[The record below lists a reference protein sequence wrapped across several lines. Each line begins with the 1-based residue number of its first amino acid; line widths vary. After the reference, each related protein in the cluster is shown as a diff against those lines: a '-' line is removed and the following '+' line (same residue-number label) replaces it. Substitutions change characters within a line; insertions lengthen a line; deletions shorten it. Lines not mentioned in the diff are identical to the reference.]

1 MSKFGQELTKHRK
14 ASIKEGIK
22 EFLDE
27 ESYKDFQ
34 EALTNRLVPASS
46 IVVALKTF
54 GVEVSENTI
63 RRWRNG
69 Q

>member
-1 MSKFGQELTKHRK
+1 MSKFATELTKNRK

-34 EALTNRLVPASS
+34 DALSNKLVPASS